1 MTDLLR
7 QVISEIEKLP
17 ASQQNAIAQRLPWS
31 LASRLMAELK
41 AQHMFEKEYRNRQAF
56 VLQVDKLRTRLLE
69 TYGEFSDSVD
79 LIREDRSR

>member
-1 MTDLLR
+1 MTELLR

-17 ASQQNAIAQRLPWS
+17 ASQQDVI
-31 LASRLMAELK
+31 ASRFMAELK
-41 AQHMFEKEYRNRQAF
+41 AQQMLEKEYGNRQAF
-56 VLQVDKLRTRLLE
+56 VLQVDRLRTRLLE

>member
-7 QVISEIEKLP
+7 QVMSEIEKLP
-17 ASQQNAIAQRLPWS
+17 VAQQDAFAQRLPWS

-41 AQHMFEKEYRNRQAF
+41 AQQMLEKEYRNRQAF
-56 VLQVDKLRTRLLE
+56 VLQVDRLRTRLLE
-69 TYGEFSDSVD
+69 TYGEFPDSVD

>member
-1 MTDLLR
+1 MTNLLR
-7 QVISEIEKLP
+7 QVISEIQKLP
-17 ASQQNAIAQRLPWS
+17 AEQQDAIAS
-31 LASRLMAELK
+31 LLMVELK
-41 AQHMFEKEYRNRQAF
+41 AQQMLEKEYPNRQAF